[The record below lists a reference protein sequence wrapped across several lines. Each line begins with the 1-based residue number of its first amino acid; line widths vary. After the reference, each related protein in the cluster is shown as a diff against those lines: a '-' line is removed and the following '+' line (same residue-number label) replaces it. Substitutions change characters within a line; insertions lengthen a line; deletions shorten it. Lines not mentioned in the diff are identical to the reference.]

1 MGGVY
6 KAPSMTEMA
15 INVKGLSQRFGQ
27 TWVLAGSGLGAG
39 AELRKGVDLRLSA
52 GHSVAVLGPNGC
64 GKTTLL
70 KILATRL
77 APTRG
82 EGTVLGFDL
91 RGEAEAI
98 RRQTEWLGHELGLY
112 KTLSGR
118 ENLEFYFRMKGEKP
132 NFEKIAEV
140 LVTSGL
146 VKMGARPVAVYSQGQ
161 KKRLALARILLGEPK
176 LILLDE
182 PHANLDAEGKALMN
196 VCIAAWKKSGTT
208 ILMAS
213 HDHSEVLPLCDSILN
228 L

>member
-1 MGGVY
+1 M
-6 KAPSMTEMA
+6 PELA
-15 INVKGLSQRFGQ
+15 INLMGLRQRFGQ
-27 TWVLAGSGLGAG
+27 TWVLADAG
-39 AELRKGVDLRLSA
+39 LRKGLDIRLSA

-82 EGTVLGFDL
+82 AGSILGCDL
-91 RGEAEAI
+91 RRNVEAI
-98 RRQTEWLGHELGLY
+98 RRQTEWLGHEMGLY

-118 ENLEFYFRMKGEKP
+118 ENLAFHFRMKGEKP
-132 NFEKIAEV
+132 VEKKISEV
-140 LVTSGL
+140 LEKAGL
-146 VKMGARPVAVYSQGQ
+146 ASMQSKPVGSYSQGQ
-161 KKRLALARILLGEPK
+161 KKRLALARILLGAPR

-196 VCIAAWKKSGTT
+196 ACIAAWKKSGTT
-208 ILMAS
+208 VLMAS
-213 HDHSEVLPLCDSILN
+213 HDQQEILPLCDSLIN

>member
-1 MGGVY
+1 M
-6 KAPSMTEMA
+6 SEMA
-15 INVKGLSQRFGQ
+15 IHVKGLRQRFGQ
-27 TWVLAGSGLGAG
+27 TWIFAG
-39 AELRKGVDLRLSA
+39 ASPFAGVDLCVEA

-82 EGTVLGFDL
+82 EGFVLGCDL

-98 RRQTEWLGHELGLY
+98 RRQTEWLGHDLGLY

-118 ENLEFYFRMKGEKP
+118 ENLAFHFRMKGEKP
-132 NFEKIAEV
+132 AAEKISEV
-140 LVTSGL
+140 LERAGL
-146 VKMGARPVAVYSQGQ
+146 AAMQDKPVASYSQGQ
-161 KKRLALARILLGEPK
+161 KKRLALARILLGTPR

-182 PHANLDAEGKALMN
+182 PHANLDAQGKELMN
-196 VCIAAWKKSGTT
+196 ACIAAWKKSGTT
-208 ILMAS
+208 VLMAS
-213 HDHSEVLPLCDSILN
+213 HDHQEILPLCDSLIN

>member
-1 MGGVY
+1 MPACAVD
-6 KAPSMTEMA
+6 
-15 INVKGLSQRFGQ
+15 IRGLSQRFGQ
-27 TWVLAGSGLGAG
+27 TWVLAGGEPRRGI
-39 AELRKGVDLRLSA
+39 EIHLSA

-91 RGEAEAI
+91 RSETEAI
-98 RRQTEWLGHELGLY
+98 RRQTEWLGHDLGLY
-112 KTLSGR
+112 KTLSGV
-118 ENLEFYFRMKGEKP
+118 ENLAFHFRMKGEKP
-132 NFEKIAEV
+132 NFKKIAEV
-140 LVTSGL
+140 LVTAGL
-146 VKMGARPVAVYSQGQ
+146 AKMEARPVAVYSQGQ

-196 VCIAAWKKSGTT
+196 NCVAAWKKAGAA

-213 HDHSEVLPLCDSILN
+213 HDHHEVLPLCDSVLN